1 MALLHVIKSN
11 AIILL
16 LTVVVAVV
24 TFCSHWKLTQQRSEL
39 DAFKIAFDGITTAL
53 PEQSKFS
60 LQLIDVPQH
69 IQFYVRYFLA
79 PRLVY
84 YPVTKSDT
92 VMIIGNVAAA
102 DSLNNSVSSL
112 RKVMWHHQDS
122 QFVYLLSCSR

>member
-24 TFCSHWKLTQQRSEL
+24 TFCSHWKLARQRTEM
-39 DAFKIAFDGITTAL
+39 DAFKIAFEGISIAL
-53 PEQSKFS
+53 PKQSKFS
-60 LQLIDVPQH
+60 LLLIDVPQH

-102 DSLNNSVSSL
+102 DSLNNIVSSQ